1 MCACVCE
8 FVLIFNTVNYDG
20 TRIALLTHCFLSS
33 IVPVLPL
40 LIPFCPPLISDQIMF
55 PAHTTNKPR
64 ALQLWRFLIHLNCH
78 LLESF
83 YESCIEAVRGEV
95 EACNHYMMLTGLFFF
110 FLSFC
115 SLLLLFFFLKLSQ
128 MNRPI
133 QVKPADSESRGGS
146 VCPSLLFFFYFIFL
160 PPSHSFY
167 SNLAAF
173 IHQLHHYLSRRD
185 DGLCLDAGWQRS
197 LAPDPPALRT
207 HYVNRPPAPA
217 SGRLSLQLLSVVIC
231 NVKKSTHLV
240 MQENKVASSVK
251 NTCKN
256 QFATMQTLLDLWH
269 CKVQITWEVLQG

>member
-1 MCACVCE
+1 MQ
-8 FVLIFNTVNYDG
+8 
-20 TRIALLTHCFLSS
+20 
-33 IVPVLPL
+33 PL
-40 LIPFCPPLISDQIMF
+40 HD
-55 PAHTTNKPR
+55 AN
-64 ALQLWRFLIHLNCH
+64 W
-78 LLESF
+78 
-83 YESCIEAVRGEV
+83 
-95 EACNHYMMLTGLFFF
+95 
-110 FLSFC
+110 
-115 SLLLLFFFLKLSQ
+115 SLLLLSLFLFPLAPLFFSNCHRWTDRSRWSQ
-128 MNRPI
+128 QTARVEEVVYALP
-133 QVKPADSESRGGS
+133 
-146 VCPSLLFFFYFIFL
+146 CFFFFYFIFL

-231 NVKKSTHLV
+231 NVKKSTRLV

-256 QFATMQTLLDLWH
+256 QFATMQTLFDLWH